1 MPSVFLRQS
10 PVENLEEIVPM
21 LTTILEDL
29 IIYGLNVHD
38 YNVILLSEA
47 LKFYEQVRTKTGL

>member
-10 PVENLEEIVPM
+10 PVENLEEIVPT

-47 LKFYEQVRTKTGL
+47 LKFYEQVRAKIGL

>member
-1 MPSVFLRQS
+1 MF
-10 PVENLEEIVPM
+10 
-21 LTTILEDL
+21 TTMLEDL

-47 LKFYEQVRTKTGL
+47 LKFYEQVRAKIEL